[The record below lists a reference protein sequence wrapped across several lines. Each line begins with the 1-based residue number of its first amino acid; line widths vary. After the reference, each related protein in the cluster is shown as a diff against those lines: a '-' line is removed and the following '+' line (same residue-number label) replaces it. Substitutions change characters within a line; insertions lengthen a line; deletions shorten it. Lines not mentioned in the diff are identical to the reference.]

1 MNPSDSRAS
10 PSDSGAEPTGLIA
23 RHPWVLVVVAL
34 ALFIGGSVAAL
45 MIAIANPP
53 VLLR

>member
-1 MNPSDSRAS
+1 MNSPTPHHSSD
-10 PSDSGAEPTGLIA
+10 GAPGAGNLVA
-23 RHPWVLVVVAL
+23 RHPWLLVVLAL
-34 ALFIGGSVAAL
+34 TLFIGGSIAAL